1 MFAQNQKSSFL
12 EQTKAAREERA
23 LEKRRELA
31 AILLQSTLKGYA
43 ERRKYQK
50 RIMWDFDAIFP
61 IESQDEKDTELELPS
76 INVYPVLR
84 RYLTQ
89 IKLDKGDTISR
100 ERLERLCRY
109 VIKAMEAE
117 NPKLSYAALCLHKER
132 SLPWIAHIKLLL
144 TNCLLLLPEL
154 KPENHAD
161 SLSLALF
168 LHTLVVF
175 TAPKS
180 WAILRNA
187 QFERLQPAMQK
198 VCCNIQGHLVQHDFY
213 RTMRVVLLRGTA
225 REELSVKPVTL
236 VAIIT
241 LCLRPLIDG
250 DFSRNLLTKFLSE
263 ILSVPALIYHLN
275 QSVPQCLDQFSHWGL
290 LKRAL
295 SISEDLQWFEEFG
308 ASMPGTK
315 SLAFLGNIVNLFN
328 IDGQVEAKV
337 LAYPLLTETT
347 TSLLEII
354 PNTVTTKGVFTQWH
368 ELLGWHTPGP
378 EPAQNQN
385 VALIKKQ
392 FHMLWDHRC
401 IKTLLGDLLKE
412 INQNYERIEFQSPQQ
427 PSTSNLLRRALERS
441 STRGVCL
448 VGGGASSKQT
458 KQQWRKLDNGDVLQ
472 VSRICGM
479 YYAALNTLSQM
490 KLDILT
496 GICYNDNVLYDIWL
510 LITSLGPN
518 CGMKEY
524 LELLKCETNM
534 QKPQT
539 AMLMLFCDC
548 MTHYVTWVHRV
559 FFVTCMFNL
568 LLLFRILD
576 EYEMYT
582 EQNPFKLNDY
592 VMLTYFLNNMLYKLI
607 NDNVLGAKNIV
618 QNPVFQ
624 SLHTLMLCLYR
635 RDCRRPFTPTNHW
648 LIPEVKPSTFMN
660 DLEKAKRNAM
670 LLLAK
675 MPHIIPHDDR
685 VKLFRKF
692 VQNEKAVMGLTESA
706 CASPRS
712 ALIVIHRER
721 IVEDGYRQLAAQP
734 THGLKGVIRVRFI
747 NQQGL
752 HEAGIDQDGVF
763 KEFLEETIK
772 KVFDPSLNLFKTTSD
787 QRLYPSPISYVQD
800 NHLQLFE
807 FVGRMLGKAVYEG
820 IVVDVPFASFFLSQ
834 LLGQTQQALYSCMD
848 ELPSLDNELYR
859 SLTFIKHYK
868 QDVADLNLTFSVDQ
882 DVMGKIVTHELHPG
896 GKARVVN
903 DHNKLVY
910 IHYMA
915 FFHMNTQIREQTV
928 AFNRG
933 FRSIVNP
940 EWLSLFSPP
949 ELQRLISGDTAP
961 LDLRDLRKHT
971 QYYGGFHDSHR
982 VVGWL
987 WDILAKDFTEDE
999 RKLFLKFVTSCS
1011 KPPLLGFAH
1020 LEPPFSI
1027 RCVEVGDDEDTGDT
1041 IGSVIRGF
1049 FTIRK
1054 KDPLNRLPT
1063 SSTCFNLLKL
1073 PNYQKKSTLRDKL
1086 RYAVSS
1092 NTGFELS

>member
-1 MFAQNQKSSFL
+1 MFAQTESYKNNFL
-12 EQTKAAREERA
+12 EHTKAAREERA
-23 LEKRRELA
+23 LEKRREEA
-31 AILLQSTLKGYA
+31 AILLQATLKGFVA
-43 ERRKYQK
+43 RSKYQK
-50 RIMWDFDAIFP
+50 CIINDFDTVFMGGHGG
-61 IESQDEKDTELELPS
+61 EQEEKDTELQPAL
-76 INVYPVLR
+76 NVYPVLR

-89 IKLDKGDTISR
+89 IKLDKNDGRMRD
-100 ERLERLCRY
+100 RLERICRY
-109 VIKAMEAE
+109 MIRAMEAD
-117 NPKLSYAALCLHKER
+117 NPKISYAALCLHKDR
-132 SLPWIAHIKLLL
+132 SLPWIGHIKQLLG
-144 TNCLLLLPEL
+144 NCMQLLPEL

-161 SLSLALF
+161 SISLALF
-168 LHTLVVF
+168 LHTLIVF
-175 TAPKS
+175 TATKS

-198 VCCNIQGHLVQHDFY
+198 ICCNIQGHLVHHGFY
-213 RTMRVVLLRGTA
+213 KTMRVILLKGTA

-250 DFSRNLLTKFLSE
+250 DFSRNLLSQFLSE
-263 ILSVPALIYHLN
+263 ILSVPALIYHLH
-275 QSVPQCLDQFSHWGL
+275 QSVPQCIEQFSSLAL
-290 LKRAL
+290 LKRAVG
-295 SISEDLQWFEEFG
+295 ISEDLQWFEEL
-308 ASMPGTK
+308 ASSMSGTK
-315 SLAFLGNIVNLFN
+315 TLAYLGNIVNMFN
-328 IDGQVEAKV
+328 IENLAEAKK
-337 LAYPLLTETT
+337 LAYPLLTDTA
-347 TSLLEII
+347 TSLLELI

-368 ELLGWHTPGP
+368 ELLGWHTPCA

-401 IKTLLGDLLKE
+401 IKLLLD
-412 INQNYERIEFQSPQQ
+412 
-427 PSTSNLLRRALERS
+427 
-441 STRGVCL
+441 
-448 VGGGASSKQT
+448 
-458 KQQWRKLDNGDVLQ
+458 LDNSDVVQ
-472 VSRICGM
+472 VSRYCGM
-479 YYAALNTLSQM
+479 YYAALSTLSQM

-510 LITSLGPN
+510 LLTSLGPN

-524 LELLKCETNM
+524 LDLLRCETST
-534 QKPQT
+534 QKPQI

-548 MTHYVTWVHRV
+548 MTHYVT
-559 FFVTCMFNL
+559 
-568 LLLFRILD
+568 ILD

-582 EQNPFKLNDY
+582 EQNPFRLNDY
-592 VMLTYFLNNMLYKLI
+592 VMLTYFLNNILYKLI
-607 NDNVLGAKNIV
+607 NDNIMGARNV
-618 QNPVFQ
+618 VSNPVFV
-624 SLHTLMLCLYR
+624 SLHTLLLCLYR
-635 RDCRRPFTPTNHW
+635 RDCRRPFTPANHW
-648 LIPEVKPSTFMN
+648 LIPEIKPSTFIN

-675 MPHIIPHDDR
+675 MPHIIPHEDR

-734 THGLKGVIRVRFI
+734 THALKGVIRVRFI

-915 FFHMNTQIREQTV
+915 YFHMNTQIREQTQ

-949 ELQRLISGDTAP
+949 ELQRLISGDTVP

-987 WDILAKDFTEDE
+987 WDILAKDFTEEE

>member
-1 MFAQNQKSSFL
+1 MFAQNQKTSFL

-43 ERRKYQK
+43 ARRKYQK
-50 RIMWDFDAIFP
+50 RIILDFDAIFT
-61 IESQDEKDTELELPS
+61 ESQDDKDAELELMAS
-76 INVYPVLR
+76 NVYPVLR

-89 IKLDKGDTISR
+89 IKLDKSDVRSR
-100 ERLERLCRY
+100 ERLERICRY
-109 VIKAMEAE
+109 IIKAMEAE
-117 NPKLSYAALCLHKER
+117 NTKQSYAALCLFKER
-132 SLPWIAHIKLLL
+132 SLPWIAHIKVLL
-144 TNCLLLLPEL
+144 TNCLILLPEL

-180 WAILRNA
+180 WAILRNV
-187 QFERLQPAMQK
+187 QFEKLQPAMQK
-198 VCCNIQGHLVQHDFY
+198 ICCNIQGHLVQHDFY
-213 RTMRVVLLRGTA
+213 RTMRLVLLRGTV

-250 DFSRNLLTKFLSE
+250 NFSRNLLTKFLSE
-263 ILSVPALIYHLN
+263 ILSVPALIYHLH
-275 QSVPQCLDQFSHWGL
+275 QSVPQCLEQFSSLGL
-290 LKRAL
+290 LQKAL
-295 SISEDLQWFEEFG
+295 SISGDLQWFEEFG

-328 IDGQVEAKV
+328 IDGQGESKE

-347 TSLLEII
+347 TSLLELI

-401 IKTLLGDLLKE
+401 IKLLLGDLLKE
-412 INQNYERIEFQSPQQ
+412 INANYERIEFQSPQQ

-441 STRGVCL
+441 STRGVNL
-448 VGGGASSKQT
+448 MGGVTSKPC
-458 KQQWRKLDNGDVLQ
+458 KQQWRKLDNADVVQ

-524 LELLKCETNM
+524 LELLKSETSL

-548 MTHYVTWVHRV
+548 MTHYVT
-559 FFVTCMFNL
+559 
-568 LLLFRILD
+568 ILD

-592 VMLTYFLNNMLYKLI
+592 VMLTYFLNNILYKLI
-607 NDNVLGAKNIV
+607 NDNLLAGAKNIV
-618 QNPVFQ
+618 QNPVFL
-624 SLHTLMLCLYR
+624 SLHTLLLCLYR
-635 RDCRRPFTPTNHW
+635 RDCRRPFTPPNHW
-648 LIPEVKPSTFMN
+648 LIPEVKPSTFIN

-734 THGLKGVIRVRFI
+734 TQALKGVIRVRFI

-915 FFHMNTQIREQTV
+915 FFHMNTQIREQTI

-949 ELQRLISGDTAP
+949 ELQRLISGDTVP
-961 LDLRDLRKHT
+961 LDLKDLRKHT

-987 WDILAKDFTEDE
+987 WDILAKDFTEEE

>member
-1 MFAQNQKSSFL
+1 MFAQTESQKTSFL

-23 LEKRRELA
+23 LEKRRESA

-43 ERRKYQK
+43 SRRKYQK
-50 RIMWDFDAIFP
+50 RIINDFDAVFVP
-61 IESQDEKDTELELPS
+61 GQDEKDTELELTAV
-76 INVYPVLR
+76 NVYPVLR

-89 IKLDKGDTISR
+89 IKLDKKDMKAR
-100 ERLERLCRY
+100 ERLEIICRY
-109 VIKAMEAE
+109 VNKAMEAE
-117 NPKLSYAALCLHKER
+117 NPRLSYAALCLHKER

-168 LHTLVVF
+168 LHTLIVF

-187 QFERLQPAMQK
+187 TFGGLQPAMQK
-198 VCCNIQGHLVQHDFY
+198 VCCNIQGHLVQHGFY
-213 RTMRVVLLRGTA
+213 RTMRMVLLRGTA
-225 REELSVKPVTL
+225 REELSVKTVTL

-250 DFSRNLLTKFLSE
+250 DYSRNLLSQFLSE

-275 QSVPQCLDQFSHWGL
+275 QSVPQCIEQFSSMGL
-290 LKRAL
+290 LKKAL
-295 SISEDLQWFEEFG
+295 SISEDFQWFEEFG

-328 IDGQVEAKV
+328 IDGHAEAKV
-337 LAYPLLTETT
+337 LAYPLLIETT
-347 TSLLEII
+347 TTLLELI

-368 ELLGWHTPGP
+368 ELLGWHTPGT

-392 FHMLWDHRC
+392 FHMLWDSRC
-401 IKTLLGDLLKE
+401 IKVLLGDILKE
-412 INQNYERIEFQSPQQ
+412 INVNYERIEFQSPQQ

-441 STRGVCL
+441 SNCGVTL
-448 VGGGASSKQT
+448 IGGNTASKQS
-458 KQQWRKLDNGDVLQ
+458 KQAKQPWRKLDNADVVH

-479 YYAALNTLSQM
+479 YYAALSTLSQM

-510 LITSLGPN
+510 LLTSLGPN

-524 LELLKCETNM
+524 LDLLKSETSL

-548 MTHYVTWVHRV
+548 MTHYVT
-559 FFVTCMFNL
+559 
-568 LLLFRILD
+568 ILD

-582 EQNPFKLNDY
+582 EQNPFRLNDY

-607 NDNVLGAKNIV
+607 NDNILGAKNIV
-618 QNPVFQ
+618 QNPVFL
-624 SLHTLMLCLYR
+624 SLHTLLLCLYR
-635 RDCRRPFTPTNHW
+635 RDCRRTFTPTNHW
-648 LIPEVKPSTFMN
+648 LIPEVKPSTFIN

-734 THGLKGVIRVRFI
+734 THALKGVIRVRFI

-800 NHLQLFE
+800 NHLLLFE

-848 ELPSLDNELYR
+848 ELPSLDAELYR

-868 QDVADLNLTFSVDQ
+868 QDVAELNLTFSVDQ

-896 GKARVVN
+896 GKGRVVN

-915 FFHMNTQIREQTV
+915 YFHMNTQIREQTQ

-987 WDILAKDFTEDE
+987 WDILGKDFTEDE

>member
-1 MFAQNQKSSFL
+1 MFAQNQKTSFL

-23 LEKRRELA
+23 LEKRREHA

-43 ERRKYQK
+43 ARRKYHK
-50 RIMWDFDAIFP
+50 RIILDFDAIFT
-61 IESQDEKDTELELPS
+61 ESQNGKDAELELLAT
-76 INVYPVLR
+76 NVYPVLR

-89 IKLDKGDTISR
+89 IKLDKNDLRSR
-100 ERLERLCRY
+100 ERLELICRY
-109 VIKAMEAE
+109 IIKAMEAE
-117 NPKLSYAALCLHKER
+117 NTKLSYAALCLFKER
-132 SLPWIAHIKLLL
+132 SLPWIAHIKVLL
-144 TNCLLLLPEL
+144 TNCLILLPEL

-180 WAILRNA
+180 WAILRSA
-187 QFERLQPAMQK
+187 QFEKLQPAMQK
-198 VCCNIQGHLVQHDFY
+198 ICCNIQGHLVQNDFY
-213 RTMRVVLLRGTA
+213 KTMRLVLLRGTV
-225 REELSVKPVTL
+225 REELSVKSVTL

-250 DFSRNLLTKFLSE
+250 NFSRNLLSKFLSE
-263 ILSVPALIYHLN
+263 ILSVPALIYHLH
-275 QSVPQCLDQFSHWGL
+275 QSVPQCLEQFSSLGL
-290 LKRAL
+290 LKKAL
-295 SISEDLQWFEEFG
+295 SISEDAEWFKEFG

-315 SLAFLGNIVNLFN
+315 SLALLGNVVNLFN
-328 IDGQVEAKV
+328 IDGQGESKE
-337 LAYPLLTETT
+337 LAYPLLAKTALW
-347 TSLLEII
+347 LLQLI

-368 ELLGWHTPGP
+368 ELLGWYTPGP

-385 VALIKKQ
+385 VPLIKKQ

-401 IKTLLGDLLKE
+401 IKLLLGDLLKE
-412 INQNYERIEFQSPQQ
+412 INLNYERIEFQSPQQ

-441 STRGVCL
+441 STRGVNL
-448 VGGGASSKQT
+448 MGVTNSKQT
-458 KQQWRKLDNGDVLQ
+458 KHQWRKLDNADVVQ
-472 VSRICGM
+472 VSRVCAM
-479 YYAALNTLSQM
+479 YYTALDTLSQM

-524 LELLKCETNM
+524 LELLKSNISL
-534 QKPQT
+534 QPQT

-548 MTHYVTWVHRV
+548 MTHYVT
-559 FFVTCMFNL
+559 
-568 LLLFRILD
+568 ILD

-592 VMLTYFLNNMLYKLI
+592 VMLTYFLNNILYKLI
-607 NDNVLGAKNIV
+607 NDNVLGAKNIA
-618 QNPVFQ
+618 QEPVFI

-648 LIPEVKPSTFMN
+648 LIPEVKPSTFIN
-660 DLEKAKRNAM
+660 DLVKAKRNAM
-670 LLLAK
+670 LLLVK
-675 MPHIIPHDDR
+675 MPHIIPHEDR

-734 THGLKGVIRVRFI
+734 TQALKGVIRVRFI

-915 FFHMNTQIREQTV
+915 FFHMNTQIREQTI

-949 ELQRLISGDTAP
+949 ELQRLISGDTVP
-961 LDLRDLRKHT
+961 LDLKDLRKHT

>member
-1 MFAQNQKSSFL
+1 MFAQTQKSNFL

-31 AILLQSTLKGYA
+31 ATLLQSTLKGYA
-43 ERRKYQK
+43 ARRQYQK
-50 RIMWDFDAIFP
+50 RIIHDFDAIFP
-61 IESQDEKDTELELPS
+61 SEGHDEKDVELELLA

-89 IKLDKGDTISR
+89 IKLDKSDALAR
-100 ERLERLCRY
+100 ERLERICRY

-132 SLPWIAHIKLLL
+132 GLPWIAHIKILL
-144 TNCLLLLPEL
+144 TNCLKLLPEL

-180 WAILRNA
+180 WAILRNS

-213 RTMRVVLLRGTA
+213 KTMRLVLLRGTA

-241 LCLRPLIDG
+241 LCLRPLIDS
-250 DFSRNLLTKFLSE
+250 DYSRNLLTKFLTE
-263 ILSVPALIYHLN
+263 ILSVPALIYHLH
-275 QSVPQCLDQFSHWGL
+275 QSVPQCLEQFSAMGL
-290 LKRAL
+290 LRKAL
-295 SISEDLQWFEEFG
+295 SISEDHQWFEEFG

-315 SLAFLGNIVNLFN
+315 SLAFLGNLVNLFN
-328 IDGQVEAKV
+328 IEAQEEAKT
-337 LAYPLLTETT
+337 LAYPLLTKTT
-347 TSLLEII
+347 TSLLELI

-368 ELLGWHTPGP
+368 ELLGWHTPGS

-401 IKTLLGDLLKE
+401 IKLLLGDLLKE
-412 INQNYERIEFQSPQQ
+412 INKNYERIEFQSPQQ

-441 STRGVCL
+441 STRGVNL
-448 VGGGASSKQT
+448 MGGGGASSKQS
-458 KQQWRKLDNGDVLQ
+458 KQQWRKLDNKDVVQ
-472 VSRICGM
+472 VSRICAM
-479 YYAALNTLSQM
+479 YYAAQSTLSQM
-490 KLDILT
+490 KLYILS

-524 LELLKCETNM
+524 LELFKSEANL

-548 MTHYVTWVHRV
+548 MTHYVT
-559 FFVTCMFNL
+559 
-568 LLLFRILD
+568 ILD

-582 EQNPFKLNDY
+582 EQKPFKLNDY
-592 VMLTYFLNNMLYKLI
+592 VMLTYFLNNILFKLI
-607 NDNVLGAKNIV
+607 NDNILGAKNIV
-618 QNPVFQ
+618 QNSVFL
-624 SLHTLMLCLYR
+624 SLHTLLLCLYR
-635 RDCRRPFTPTNHW
+635 RDCRRPFTPPNHW
-648 LIPEVKPSTFMN
+648 LIPEVKPSTFIN

-675 MPHIIPHDDR
+675 MPHIIPHEDR

-734 THGLKGVIRVRFI
+734 TQALKGVIRVRFI

-800 NHLQLFE
+800 NHKELFE

-834 LLGQTQQALYSCMD
+834 LLGQTQQAPYSCMD

-882 DVMGKIVTHELHPG
+882 DVMGRIVTHELHPG

-915 FFHMNTQIREQTV
+915 FFHMNTQIREQTI

-949 ELQRLISGDTAP
+949 ELQRLISGDTVP

-987 WDILAKDFTEDE
+987 WDILAKDFTEEE

>member
-1 MFAQNQKSSFL
+1 MFAQTESQKSSFL

-23 LEKRRELA
+23 LIQRREQA
-31 AILLQSTLKGYA
+31 AILLQSTLRAYTV
-43 ERRKYQK
+43 RRKYQK
-50 RIMWDFDAIFP
+50 RIIQDFDALFVG
-61 IESQDEKDTELELPS
+61 SGDQDGADLELLAV
-76 INVYPVLR
+76 NVYPVLR

-89 IKLDKGDTISR
+89 IKLGKGDEKFR
-100 ERLERLCRY
+100 ERLEAICRY
-109 VIKAMEAE
+109 VNKAMESE
-117 NPKLSYAALCLHKER
+117 NPKLSYAVLCLHKER
-132 SLPWIAHIKLLL
+132 SLPWIGHIKLLL
-144 TNCLLLLPEL
+144 GHCLQLVPEL
-154 KPENHAD
+154 KPENHTD
-161 SLSLALF
+161 SITLALF
-168 LHTLVVF
+168 LHTLIVF

-180 WAILRNA
+180 WAILRNP

-198 VCCNIQGHLVQHDFY
+198 ICCNIQGHLVQHEFY
-213 RTMRVVLLRGTA
+213 KTMRLILLKGTA

-250 DFSRNLLTKFLSE
+250 DFSRNLLSQFLSE
-263 ILSVPALIYHLN
+263 ILSVPALIYHLH
-275 QSVPQCLDQFSHWGL
+275 QSVPQCVEQFTSLGL

-295 SISEDLQWFEEFG
+295 DISQNPQWFDEFG

-328 IDGQVEAKV
+328 IDNQTESKM
-337 LAYPLLTETT
+337 LAYPLLTETAT
-347 TSLLEII
+347 ALLELI
-354 PNTVTTKGVFTQWH
+354 PNTVATKGVFTQWH
-368 ELLGWHTPGP
+368 ELLGWHTPGT

-385 VALIKKQ
+385 VTLIKKQ
-392 FHMLWDHRC
+392 FHMLWDSRC
-401 IKTLLGDLLKE
+401 IKLLLGDLLKD
-412 INQNYERIEFQSPQQ
+412 INLNYERIEFQSPQQ
-427 PSTSNLLRRALERS
+427 PSTSNLLRRAIERS
-441 STRGVCL
+441 STRGVNM
-448 VGGGASSKQT
+448 SSRPS
-458 KQQWRKLDNGDVLQ
+458 KQQWRKLDNPEVLQ
-472 VSRICGM
+472 VARICGM

-490 KLDILT
+490 KLNILT

-510 LITSLGPN
+510 LLTSLGPN

-524 LELLKCETNM
+524 LELLKCEVGQ

-548 MTHYVTWVHRV
+548 MTHYVT
-559 FFVTCMFNL
+559 
-568 LLLFRILD
+568 ILD

-582 EQNPFKLNDY
+582 EQNPFRLNDY
-592 VMLTYFLNNMLYKLI
+592 VMLTYFLNNILFKLI
-607 NDNVLGAKNIV
+607 NDNILGGKNIV
-618 QNPVFQ
+618 QNPVFV
-624 SLHTLMLCLYR
+624 SLHTLLLCLYR
-635 RDCRRPFTPTNHW
+635 RDCRRPFTPPNHW
-648 LIPEVKPSTFMN
+648 LIPEVKPSTFIN

-675 MPHIIPHDDR
+675 MPHIIPHEDR

-712 ALIVIHRER
+712 ALIVIHRDR

-734 THGLKGVIRVRFI
+734 TQALKGVIRVRFI

-834 LLGQTQQALYSCMD
+834 LLGQTQQAVYSCMD

-915 FFHMNTQIREQTV
+915 YFHMNTQIREQTQ

-949 ELQRLISGDTAP
+949 ELQRLISGDTVP

>member
-1 MFAQNQKSSFL
+1 MFAQTQKTSFL

-23 LEKRRELA
+23 LEKRREQA

-43 ERRKYQK
+43 ARRKYQK
-50 RIMWDFDAIFP
+50 RIILDFDAIFT
-61 IESQDEKDTELELPS
+61 ESQDDKDVELELLA

-89 IKLDKGDTISR
+89 IKLDKSDVRSR
-100 ERLERLCRY
+100 ERLERICRY
-109 VIKAMEAE
+109 IIKAMEAE
-117 NPKLSYAALCLHKER
+117 NTKLSYAALCLFKER
-132 SLPWIAHIKLLL
+132 SLPWIAHIKILL
-144 TNCLLLLPEL
+144 TNCLILLPQL

-187 QFERLQPAMQK
+187 QFEKLQPAMQK
-198 VCCNIQGHLVQHDFY
+198 ICCNIQGHLVQNDFY
-213 RTMRVVLLRGTA
+213 RTMRLVLLRGTV

-250 DFSRNLLTKFLSE
+250 NFSRNLLTKFLSE
-263 ILSVPALIYHLN
+263 ILSVPALIYHLH
-275 QSVPQCLDQFSHWGL
+275 QSVPQCLEQFSSLGL
-290 LKRAL
+290 LKKAL
-295 SISEDLQWFEEFG
+295 SISGDLQWFEEFG

-328 IDGQVEAKV
+328 IDGQGESKE

-347 TSLLEII
+347 TSLLELI

-401 IKTLLGDLLKE
+401 IKLLLGDLLKE
-412 INQNYERIEFQSPQQ
+412 INLNYERIEFQPPQQ

-441 STRGVCL
+441 STRGVNL
-448 VGGGASSKQT
+448 MGVANSKQA
-458 KQQWRKLDNGDVLQ
+458 KQQWRKLDNADVVQ

-524 LELLKCETNM
+524 LELLKSETNL

-548 MTHYVTWVHRV
+548 MTHYVT
-559 FFVTCMFNL
+559 
-568 LLLFRILD
+568 ILD

-592 VMLTYFLNNMLYKLI
+592 VMLTYFLNNILYKLI
-607 NDNVLGAKNIV
+607 NDNLLAGKNIV
-618 QNPVFQ
+618 QNPVFI

-635 RDCRRPFTPTNHW
+635 RDCRRPFTPPNHW
-648 LIPEVKPSTFMN
+648 LIPEVKPSTFIN

-734 THGLKGVIRVRFI
+734 TQALKGVIRVRFI

-915 FFHMNTQIREQTV
+915 FFHMNTQIREQTI

-949 ELQRLISGDTAP
+949 ELQRLISGDTVP
-961 LDLRDLRKHT
+961 LDLKDLRKHT